1 MAKSPVTAVRLF
13 GITALDANEAT
24 RPLAPNTDVVGFRDI
39 GAVIADTPHA
49 RPALAPDEVAAY
61 RSAVESVFATQAI
74 VPAPAGV
81 VFRGRDAV
89 ARWLELHYVT
99 LNDALAYV
107 EGRAVGRVHVS
118 RVGGN
123 VTVSDGRTEEM
134 AVDID
139 AIASESFRVLRR
151 HAVALMP
158 MRPQSGDS
166 ASSGASFLID
176 RERWRFFED
185 VVAEE
190 GRRDPDLRFQL
201 TGPWPPYDFV
211 RMQFGG

>member
-1 MAKSPVTAVRLF
+1 VRLF
-13 GITALDANEAT
+13 GITAADASEPT
-24 RPLAPNTDVVGFRDI
+24 RSLAPDTEVVSFRDI
-39 GAVIADTPHA
+39 SAVVADTPHA
-49 RPALAPDEVAAY
+49 RPATSPDDLSAY
-61 RSAVESVFATQAI
+61 RAAVEAIFAAQAI

-99 LNDALAYV
+99 LSDALAYV

-134 AVDID
+134 SVDVD
-139 AIASESFRVLRR
+139 AIAAEAFRVLRR
-151 HAVALMP
+151 HAVALIT
-158 MRPQSGDS
+158 MRTQPGAANANGS
-166 ASSGASFLID
+166 SSGASFLID

>member
-1 MAKSPVTAVRLF
+1 MRLF
-13 GITALDANEAT
+13 GITALDAGEPA
-24 RPLAPNTDVVGFRDI
+24 RSLAPNTQVIAFRDI
-39 GAVIADTPHA
+39 GAIVADTPHA
-49 RPALAPDEVAAY
+49 RPAVSPDDVAAF
-61 RSAVESVFATQAI
+61 RAAVESVFATQAI

-99 LNDALAYV
+99 LSDALAYV
-107 EGRAVGRVHVS
+107 EGRAVGRVHIS

-134 AVDID
+134 AVDVD
-139 AIASESFRVLRR
+139 AIAAESFRVLRR
-151 HAVALMP
+151 HAVALIT
-158 MRPQSGDS
+158 MRGQAAVTGAASGS
-166 ASSGASFLID
+166 GSSSGASFLID

-190 GRRDPDLRFQL
+190 GRRDPELRFQL

>member
-1 MAKSPVTAVRLF
+1 MRLF
-13 GITALDANEAT
+13 GIIAVDASESART
-24 RPLAPNTDVVGFRDI
+24 FTPETEVVSFRDI
-39 GAVIADTPHA
+39 GAVVADTPHA
-49 RPALAPDEVAAY
+49 RPATSPDDATSY
-61 RSAVESVFATQAI
+61 RTVVETVFATQAI

-89 ARWLELHYVT
+89 LRWLELHYVT
-99 LNDALAYV
+99 LSDALAYV

-134 AVDID
+134 AVDVD
-139 AIASESFRVLRR
+139 AVAAESFRVLRR
-151 HAVALMP
+151 HAVALITLRKTP
-158 MRPQSGDS
+158 GGSGS
-166 ASSGASFLID
+166 NGASSGASFLID

-190 GRRDPDLRFQL
+190 GRRDPELRFQL

>member
-1 MAKSPVTAVRLF
+1 M
-13 GITALDANEAT
+13 
-24 RPLAPNTDVVGFRDI
+24 
-39 GAVIADTPHA
+39 
-49 RPALAPDEVAAY
+49 
-61 RSAVESVFATQAI
+61 
-74 VPAPAGV
+74 
-81 VFRGRDAV
+81 
-89 ARWLELHYVT
+89 RWLELHYVT
-99 LNDALAYV
+99 LSDALAYV

-134 AVDID
+134 AID
-139 AIASESFRVLRR
+139 VSAIAAESFRVLRR
-151 HAVALMP
+151 HAVALIT
-158 MRPQSGDS
+158 MRGVPGS
-166 ASSGASFLID
+166 ANTSASSSGASFLID